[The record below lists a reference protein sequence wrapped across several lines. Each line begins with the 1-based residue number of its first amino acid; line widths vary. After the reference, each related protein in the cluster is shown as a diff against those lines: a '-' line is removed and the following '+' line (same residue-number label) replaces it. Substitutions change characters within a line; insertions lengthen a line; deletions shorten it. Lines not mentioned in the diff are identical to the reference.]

1 MCPRISSVRDSRHAR
16 TQATVEGL
24 HQATACGAT
33 GSAQW
38 AETGITL
45 VGTDG
50 GYADVSI
57 ENKLIAAGVRNLRT
71 YGYPECNESN
81 ILTDKIYSALFE
93 SMLKDNKGN
102 GDSIDAAIDGLLKRI
117 AQPSHFNPLTHEQ
130 TK

>member
-1 MCPRISSVRDSRHAR
+1 M
-16 TQATVEGL
+16 
-24 HQATACGAT
+24 
-33 GSAQW
+33 
-38 AETGITL
+38 
-45 VGTDG
+45 
-50 GYADVSI
+50 SI